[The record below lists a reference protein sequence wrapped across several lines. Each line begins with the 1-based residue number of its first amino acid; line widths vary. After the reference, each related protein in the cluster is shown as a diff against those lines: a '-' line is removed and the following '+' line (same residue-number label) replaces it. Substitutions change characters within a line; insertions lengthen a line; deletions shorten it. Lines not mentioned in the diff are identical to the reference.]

1 MTIITSMFQDAY
13 VKSDRLETEELL
25 TTLKP
30 HLEGGIFPPET
41 TVIMTRPLSF
51 YPGYTFIDIADH
63 ATLPARRRF
72 VLKKDDD
79 TVVLDFTN
87 APIYALNER
96 CPLQLDD
103 KNIADYVR
111 FFFTFVR
118 GRHGRFLMCETV
130 DDIHW
135 REEPP
140 PAARKAIAKMLT
152 SLEILARDADGTA
165 HFKTQMVFKDTL
177 FEADIEVQPTG
188 AVKLSNEKLLIEDM
202 PVMDDTF
209 GQ

>member
-1 MTIITSMFQDAY
+1 MTIIPSMFQDAY
-13 VKSDRLETEELL
+13 VKSDRRETEDLL
-25 TTLKP
+25 VTLKP
-30 HLEGGIFPPET
+30 HFEGGAFPADT

-96 CPLQLDD
+96 CPLRLDD
-103 KNIADYVR
+103 KNISDYVR

-118 GRHGRFLMCETV
+118 GRHGRFMICESV

-140 PAARKAIAKMLT
+140 PAARKAVAKMLT
-152 SLEILARDADGTA
+152 PLDIVSRDDAGTV
-165 HFKTQMVFKDTL
+165 HFKTQMIFKDTL
-177 FEADIEVQPTG
+177 FEADIEVQASG
-188 AVKLSNEKLLIEDM
+188 MVKLSNEKLLIEDM

>member
-1 MTIITSMFQDAY
+1 MTIIPSMFQDAY
-13 VKSDRLETEELL
+13 VKSDRRETEDLL
-25 TTLKP
+25 VTLKP
-30 HLEGGIFPPET
+30 HLEGGAFPADT

-72 VLKKDDD
+72 VLQKDDD

-96 CPLQLDD
+96 CPLRLDD
-103 KNIADYVR
+103 KNISDYVR

-118 GRHGRFLMCETV
+118 GRHGRFMICESV

-140 PAARKAIAKMLT
+140 PAARKAVAKMLT
-152 SLEILARDADGTA
+152 PLDIVSRDETGTV
-165 HFKTQMVFKDTL
+165 HFKTQMIFKDTL
-177 FEADIEVQPTG
+177 FEADIEVHASG
-188 AVKLSNEKLLIEDM
+188 MVKLSNEKLLIEDM